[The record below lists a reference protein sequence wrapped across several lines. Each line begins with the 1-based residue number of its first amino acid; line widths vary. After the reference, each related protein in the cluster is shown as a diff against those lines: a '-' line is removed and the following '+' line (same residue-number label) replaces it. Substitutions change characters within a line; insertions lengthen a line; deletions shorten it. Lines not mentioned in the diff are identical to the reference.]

1 MTTPTRDRSGLFT
14 ILVGLASLGVRQ
26 GLWAGMFIRPGRAFD
41 AFWVT
46 VHARGAEVTIALA
59 LAAAVVAFLWLRP
72 RRDLVIGSAA
82 LVVLLA
88 FEAFIGG
95 EVYDNQWLTAVH
107 IPLALALM
115 GLAVWLP
122 LRARSRSA
130 GRQRPGVVAGGEGED
145 AAVGQRH
152 RRRAVAGDRVG
163 ERAGQARPADVDPQ
177 LPHVGQRA
185 REPGHRGAARRWR
198 RPARPATYGT
208 GSVPGTPCVRWRSR
222 PGCRSRTT

>member
-1 MTTPTRDRSGLFT
+1 MTTPARDRGGLFT
-14 ILVGLASLGVRQ
+14 ILVGLASLGVLLQ
-26 GLWAGMFIRPGRAFD
+26 GLWAGMFIRPGVAFD

-115 GLAVWLP
+115 GLALWLP
-122 LRARSRSA
+122 LRARRSA
-130 GRQRPGVVAGGEGED
+130 DRHRAGVGAVDQGEHPAVREGER
-145 AAVGQRH
+145 GG
-152 RRRAVAGDRVG
+152 AVAVDRVR
-163 ERAGQARPADVDPQ
+163 ERTGQAGAPDVDP
-177 LPHVGQRA
+177 
-185 REPGHRGAARRWR
+185 
-198 RPARPATYGT
+198 
-208 GSVPGTPCVRWRSR
+208 
-222 PGCRSRTT
+222 

>member
-1 MTTPTRDRSGLFT
+1 MTTPNRDRSGLFS
-14 ILVGLASLGVRQ
+14 ILTGLASLGVLLQ
-26 GLWAGMFIRPGRAFD
+26 GLWAGMFIRPWVAFD

-122 LRARSRSA
+122 LRARRSA
-130 GRQRPGVVAGGEGED
+130 D
-145 AAVGQRH
+145 RH
-152 RRRAVAGDRVG
+152 RAGVGAGD
-163 ERAGQARPADVDPQ
+163 
-177 LPHVGQRA
+177 
-185 REPGHRGAARRWR
+185 
-198 RPARPATYGT
+198 
-208 GSVPGTPCVRWRSR
+208 
-222 PGCRSRTT
+222 

>member
-1 MTTPTRDRSGLFT
+1 MTTPTRDRHGLFS
-14 ILVGLASLGVRQ
+14 ILVGLASLGVLLQ
-26 GLWAGMFIRPGRAFD
+26 GLWAGIFIRPGRAFD

-88 FEAFIGG
+88 LEAYIGG

-122 LRARSRSA
+122 LRARSARREGA
-130 GRQRPGVVAGGEGED
+130 GVVAGGE
-145 AAVGQRH
+145 R
-152 RRRAVAGDRVG
+152 
-163 ERAGQARPADVDPQ
+163 
-177 LPHVGQRA
+177 
-185 REPGHRGAARRWR
+185 
-198 RPARPATYGT
+198 
-208 GSVPGTPCVRWRSR
+208 
-222 PGCRSRTT
+222 